1 MNIPDSGVPTPI
13 LDALPIPVAVLSANG
28 EITVVNDAWRRM
40 AVTIGLSDT
49 TAGVGCRYLDFCLVT
64 SGSDWRTAANLT
76 EGALSILGGL
86 SERFSIEYPYGGL
99 TQERWYHLT
108 ITPVS
113 TTTPGGAVVMLF
125 DITAQKREEGELLL
139 CSAATDAIND
149 AVFLVDCDSR
159 RLAYANRAACQ
170 LYGTTRVLAPGFDPL
185 EALGS
190 SFPGRDP
197 ETDGFL
203 RCAHSSV
210 PEERLWHRH
219 DGEPIW
225 IEIRRETKLILSRW
239 TLVIMVRDITARKA
253 SDTRI
258 AHLNRVYAV
267 LSGINSL
274 ILRARNRDELF
285 AEACRVAVQ
294 AGGFPMAWIGMQD
307 RRQDKIVPIASAGL
321 EETFLSAIAPCLD
334 MGSTSAVRNSMVARA
349 MREKVAIVSNDSQN
363 DPQVL
368 FSERHVRFGIR
379 SIAIL
384 PLLVADRAVGVF
396 VLYANECEFFHED
409 ELRLLR
415 ELVDDVA
422 FAIDHIERQERLDYL
437 AYYDTLTGIPNR
449 ILFVQQL
456 SERLREAGTQA
467 RHQAVVLLDLERFK
481 DINHALGRA
490 AGDSLLRQVSY
501 WLQEALGG
509 AGVVAR
515 VEADVFAIATPL
527 GEDEA
532 EVERYLAGLL
542 DGISERTF
550 PLGDGIYRVAAK
562 GGVAIA
568 SDEGMD
574 ADTLFKN
581 AEAAL
586 QKAKSRNERYVRYS
600 QSISHA
606 VAGRL
611 RLENHLR
618 QAVDREEFVLY
629 YQPKFKVTDGVLVG
643 AEALIRWNDPRT
655 GLVLPKDFIPI
666 LEEIGLIQE
675 VGRWALRQ
683 SVQDHQRW
691 CRSALAPPPIAVNV
705 SPLQLRDRNFLKDME
720 RIVGIDSAAPSG
732 LELEITE
739 GLIMEDL
746 NRGIEILE
754 SIRGLGVRVAI
765 DDFGTGFSSLSYLA
779 QLPIDLLKIDRSFVA
794 NMTTGP
800 RGLSLISVV
809 INLAH
814 SLRLGVVAEG
824 VESED
829 DFRLLR
835 LLGCDEVQGNHFST
849 PLTSQA
855 FSDKYLNGRMMRA
868 PAEATKMRPP
878 VRPRS

>member
-1 MNIPDSGVPTPI
+1 MNTSDPGITTPI
-13 LDALPIPVAVLSANG
+13 FDALPVPVALLSAKG
-28 EITVVNDAWRRM
+28 DITDVNDAWRRM
-40 AVTIGLSDT
+40 AVSTGLDDAMGGIG
-49 TAGVGCRYLDFCLVT
+49 CQYLDLCLAL
-64 SGSDWRTAANLT
+64 SGSDCSTAANLA
-76 EGALSILGGL
+76 EGVLAILGGA
-86 SERFSIEYPYGGL
+86 SERFCIEYPYESHA
-99 TQERWYHLT
+99 QVRWYHLT
-108 ITPVS
+108 VTPMGTVN
-113 TTTPGGAVVMLF
+113 PRGAVVMLL
-125 DITAQKREEGELLL
+125 DITAQKHEEEDLRL
-139 CSAATDAIND
+139 CGAAMDVITD
-149 AVFLVDCDSR
+149 AVFLVDRDR
-159 RLAYANRAACQ
+159 GRLVYANLAACQ
-170 LYGTTRVLAPGFDPL
+170 LYGTTRVLAPGFDPV

-190 SFPGRDP
+190 SSD
-197 ETDGFL
+197 T
-203 RCAHSSV
+203 SV

-219 DGEPIW
+219 DGVPMW
-225 IEIRRETKLILSRW
+225 IEIRRETRLILSRW
-239 TLVIMVRDITARKA
+239 TLVIMVRDITSRKA
-253 SDTRI
+253 SENRI
-258 AHLNRVYAV
+258 AYLNRVYAV

-274 ILRARNRDELF
+274 IVRARSRDELF
-285 AEACRVAVQ
+285 AETCRVTVQ

-368 FSERHVRFGIR
+368 FSERHVRFAIR

-384 PLLVADRAVGVF
+384 PLIVADRAVGVF
-396 VLYANECEFFHED
+396 VLYANECEFFHDD
-409 ELRLLR
+409 ELRLLQ

-456 SERLREAGTQA
+456 SERLRGAGA
-467 RHQAVVLLDLERFK
+467 PGREQAVVLLDLERFK

-501 WLQEALGG
+501 WLQEAFGG
-509 AGVVAR
+509 SSIVAR
-515 VEADVFAIATPL
+515 VGADVFAIATVL
-527 GEDEA
+527 GKDEA
-532 EVERYLAGLL
+532 EVDRYLVGLL
-542 DGISERTF
+542 DGISDHTF
-550 PLGDGIYRVAAK
+550 PLGDGTYRVAAK
-562 GGVAIA
+562 GGVALA
-568 SDEGMD
+568 SDDGKD

-586 QKAKSRNERYVRYS
+586 QKAKSRNERYVLYS
-600 QSISHA
+600 QNISHA

-611 RLENHLR
+611 RLENQLR
-618 QAVDREEFVLY
+618 QAVDREEFVLH
-629 YQPKFKVTDGVLVG
+629 YQPKFNVTDGVLVG

-655 GLVLPKDFIPI
+655 GLVLPKDFVPI

-683 SVQDHQRW
+683 SVQDYQRW
-691 CRSALAPPPIAVNV
+691 YRTALAPPPIAVNV
-705 SPLQLRDRNFLKDME
+705 SPLQLRDRNFVKDVE
-720 RIVGIDSAAPSG
+720 RIIGIDSAAPSG

-754 SIRGLGVRVAI
+754 SIRRLGIRVAI

-779 QLPIDLLKIDRSFVA
+779 KLPIDQLKIDRSFVA

-800 RGLSLISVV
+800 QGLSLISVV

-835 LLGCDEVQGNHFST
+835 LLGCDEVQGNHFSV
-849 PLTSQA
+849 PVTSEA
-855 FSDKYLNGRMMRA
+855 FSDKYLHGRIVRA
-868 PAEATKMRPP
+868 PADAGKIRPP
-878 VRPRS
+878 VRPRA

>member
-1 MNIPDSGVPTPI
+1 MNTSDPGSPTPI
-13 LDALPIPVAVLSANG
+13 LDALPVPVALLSAKG
-28 EITVVNDAWRRM
+28 DITDVNDAWRRM
-40 AVTIGLSDT
+40 ALSTGLGEAT
-49 TAGVGCRYLDFCLVT
+49 GGIGCRYLDLCLALC
-64 SGSDWRTAANLT
+64 GSACSTAANLAA
-76 EGALSILGGL
+76 GVLAVLGGT
-86 SERFSIEYPYGGL
+86 SERFRIEYPCESHA
-99 TQERWYHLT
+99 QMRWYHLT
-108 ITPVS
+108 VTPVGTVS
-113 TTTPGGAVVMLF
+113 PRGAAVMLL
-125 DITAQKREEGELLL
+125 DITAQKHEEEDLRL
-139 CSAATDAIND
+139 CGAAMDVITD
-149 AVFLVDCDSR
+149 AVFLVDRDR
-159 RLAYANRAACQ
+159 GRLVYANLAACQ
-170 LYGTTRVLAPGFDPL
+170 LYGKTRVLAPGFDPL

-190 SFPGRDP
+190 SFFGRDR
-197 ETDGFL
+197 EADSQL
-203 RCAHSSV
+203 RCPDTSV

-219 DGEPIW
+219 DGVPMW
-225 IEIRRETKLILSRW
+225 IEIRRETRLIRSRW
-239 TLVIMVRDITARKA
+239 TLVIMVRDITSRKA
-253 SDTRI
+253 AENRI
-258 AHLNRVYAV
+258 AYLNRVYAV

-274 ILRARNRDELF
+274 IVRARSRDELF
-285 AEACRVAVQ
+285 AETCRVAVQ
-294 AGGFPMAWIGMQD
+294 VGGFPMAWIGMQD
-307 RRQDKIVPIASAGL
+307 CRQDKIVPIASAGL

-384 PLLVADRAVGVF
+384 PVIVADRAVGVF

-409 ELRLLR
+409 ELRLLQ

-456 SERLREAGTQA
+456 SERLRGAGA
-467 RHQAVVLLDLERFK
+467 PGREQAVVLLDLERFK

-501 WLQEALGG
+501 WLQEAFGG
-509 AGVVAR
+509 SSIVAR
-515 VEADVFAIATPL
+515 VGADVFAIATVLGQDEPEVDRYL
-527 GEDEA
+527 GE
-532 EVERYLAGLL
+532 LL
-542 DGISERTF
+542 DGISDRTF
-550 PLGDGIYRVAAK
+550 PLGDGTYRVAAK
-562 GGVAIA
+562 GGVALA
-568 SDEGMD
+568 SDHGMD

-600 QSISHA
+600 QNISHA

-611 RLENHLR
+611 RLENQLR
-618 QAVDREEFVLY
+618 QAVDREEFVLH
-629 YQPKFKVTDGVLVG
+629 YQPKFNVTDGVLVG

-655 GLVLPKDFIPI
+655 GLVLPKDFVPI

-683 SVQDHQRW
+683 SVQDYQRW
-691 CRSALAPPPIAVNV
+691 YRTALAPPPIAVNV
-705 SPLQLRDRNFLKDME
+705 SPLQLRDRNFVKDVE
-720 RIVGIDSAAPSG
+720 RIIGIDSAAPSG

-754 SIRGLGVRVAI
+754 SIRSLGIRVAI

-779 QLPIDLLKIDRSFVA
+779 KLPIDQLKIDRSFVA

-800 RGLSLISVV
+800 QGLSLISVV

-835 LLGCDEVQGNHFST
+835 LLGCDEVQGNHFSV
-849 PLTSQA
+849 PLTSEV
-855 FSDKYLNGRMMRA
+855 FSDKYLNGRIAHA
-868 PAEATKMRPP
+868 PAEAGKMRP
-878 VRPRS
+878 RS